1 MNIISAKII
10 AATIGLGGLL
20 AISACNRQET
30 PSETRKDVAEAQ
42 REGNQE
48 VAEEAA
54 NAATVAAENR
64 EDIVG
69 ADDAAEV
76 REARSDAMKDNA
88 DANEDVADAKAKADY
103 DIEKQKCDALPSEQ
117 QGACND
123 AAEAAYD
130 AAKARAEQTKD
141 ATKDAAGR

>member
-1 MNIISAKII
+1 M
-10 AATIGLGGLL
+10 
-20 AISACNRQET
+20 
-30 PSETRKDVAEAQ
+30 AEAQ

-103 DIEKQKCDALPSEQ
+103 DIEKQKCDALPSAQ

-130 AAKARAEQTKD
+130 AAKARAEQTKQPLPK
-141 ATKDAAGR
+141 AKAQQRLKDAAAAAEAAAAEAAAE